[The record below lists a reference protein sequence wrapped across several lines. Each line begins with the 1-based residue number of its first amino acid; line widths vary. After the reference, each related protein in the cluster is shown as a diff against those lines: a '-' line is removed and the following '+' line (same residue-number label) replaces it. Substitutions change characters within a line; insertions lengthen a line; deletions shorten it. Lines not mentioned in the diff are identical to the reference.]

1 MMRGKA
7 HRGCGEKTGFGIL
20 VESGCPVA
28 GGGLFAEEGIGILQ
42 GFGLLMSCILSAP
55 LMIHVIVLFVCKQL

>member
-1 MMRGKA
+1 MMRGEA

-28 GGGLFAEEGIGILQ
+28 GGGLFAEDGIGILQ
-42 GFGLLMSCILSAP
+42 GLVPSAHELHIIRSINDSCTEG
-55 LMIHVIVLFVCKQL
+55 